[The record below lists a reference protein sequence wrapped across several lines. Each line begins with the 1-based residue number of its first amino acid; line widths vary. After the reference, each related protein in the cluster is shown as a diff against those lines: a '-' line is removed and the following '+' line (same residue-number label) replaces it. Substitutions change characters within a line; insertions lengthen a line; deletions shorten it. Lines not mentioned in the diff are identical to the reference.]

1 MIIYN
6 LDELTLYNTSV
17 EDANRWKDDEEGE
30 CVGGLGME
38 KIRTFIRRYA
48 NAFDTMRCDAVYFV
62 QPFFIRCF

>member
-17 EDANRWKDDEEGE
+17 QDANRWKDDE
-30 CVGGLGME
+30 GGLEGASGMDM
-38 KIRTFIRRYA
+38 IPTCIRRYA